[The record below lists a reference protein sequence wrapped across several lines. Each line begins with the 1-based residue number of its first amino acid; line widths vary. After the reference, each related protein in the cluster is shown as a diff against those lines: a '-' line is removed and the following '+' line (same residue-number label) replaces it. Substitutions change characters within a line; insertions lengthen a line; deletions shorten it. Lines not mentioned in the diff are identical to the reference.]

1 MKIILHFKVLFFVID
16 LHYTLTSLSQ
26 SLLYPK
32 FVADYPGLPI
42 MKVIQLLSHSSTV
55 AFQMCLEQL
64 QLEAGEH
71 EGWFVGSGCE
81 I

>member
-1 MKIILHFKVLFFVID
+1 MKIILYFKVLFFVLD
-16 LHYTLTSLSQ
+16 LHYTLISSSQ
-26 SLLYPK
+26 SLLHPK
-32 FVADYPGLPI
+32 FVADYPGLSI
-42 MKVIQLLSHSSTV
+42 MKVNTLSSHSSTV